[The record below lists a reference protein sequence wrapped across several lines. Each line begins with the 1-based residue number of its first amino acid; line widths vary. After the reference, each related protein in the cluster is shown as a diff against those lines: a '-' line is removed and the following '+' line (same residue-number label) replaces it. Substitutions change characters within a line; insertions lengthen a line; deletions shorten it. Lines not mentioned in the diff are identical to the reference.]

1 MPTVMVSRIDLMRT
15 LSVSL
20 SLFLLGQNI
29 GLGQAPPQL
38 PPVPVPRMNII
49 AIEGEGAINH
59 VRKREPRNIVVQVR
73 DGNRNPIANATV
85 TFTLPAQ
92 GPSGEFFNGSRILT
106 GTTDEQGRVTAR
118 AFRPN
123 SVPGKV
129 EIRVSATRGEETAST
144 IVTQFNMEV
153 AAPRG
158 GAGKWI
164 ALLAIAGGA
173 AAGGGYALTRKSNGT
188 APAAA
193 PAPPIS
199 ITPGSGT
206 VGPPR

>member
-1 MPTVMVSRIDLMRT
+1 MRT

-20 SLFLLGQNI
+20 SLLLLGQTT
-29 GLGQAPPQL
+29 GFGQAPPQL

-73 DGNRNPIANATV
+73 DGNRNPIPNASV
-85 TFTLPAQ
+85 TFNLPAQ
-92 GPSGEFFNGSRILT
+92 GPSGEFFNGSRILS
-106 GTTDEQGRVTAR
+106 GTTDEQGRITAR

-129 EIRVSATRGEETAST
+129 EIRVSATRGEETASA

-153 AAPRG
+153 TASRG

-164 ALLAIAGGA
+164 ALLVIAGGV
-173 AAGGGYALTRKSNGT
+173 AAGGGYALTRKGKEA

-193 PAPPIS
+193 PVPPIS
-199 ITPGSGT
+199 INPGAGT